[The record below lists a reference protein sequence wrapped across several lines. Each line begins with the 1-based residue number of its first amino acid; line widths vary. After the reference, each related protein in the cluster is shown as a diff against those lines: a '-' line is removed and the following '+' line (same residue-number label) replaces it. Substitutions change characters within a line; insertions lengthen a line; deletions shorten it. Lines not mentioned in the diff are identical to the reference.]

1 MRDISRFIFFL
12 ISLFM
17 FSSCAIFNS
26 GSREN
31 HFIVDQARLVH
42 FTKEILRDNNL
53 YIYKE
58 LEEEDGSYEITA
70 FLPPEGREYPDEVTA
85 INSIRVILSPDEE
98 EGFFVSVQQ
107 PPKHERHRRAS
118 HIDYEERLLDSLH
131 EMLDSEELELRQ

>member
-1 MRDISRFIFFL
+1 MRDISRFIFSLIFL
-12 ISLFM
+12 FL

-26 GSREN
+26 GSKEN
-31 HFIVDQARLVH
+31 HFIVDQARLVE

-53 YIYKE
+53 YIYTE

-70 FLPPEGREYPDEVTA
+70 FLPQEDNDYPDEVTA
-85 INSIRVILSPDEE
+85 INSIRVILSPEE

-118 HIDYEERLLDSLH
+118 HIDYEERLLDALH
-131 EMLDSEELELRQ
+131 EMLDPEELELIK